1 MSSVGVDRFPV
12 DGSLDRVIEDLLD
25 TGMGIGPGG
34 EEIPIASFA
43 VSGAAGGVLEEA
55 AAAARPGGT
64 VEIGL
69 ASALSTLMMCRGR
82 RRGHALR
89 PGSFIAIDPRQT
101 SHWKSIGRFAL
112 ARAGLER
119 VVSVCEEP
127 AHVVLPRRLARGE
140 RYTLA
145 FIDGWH
151 MLDFVM
157 VEAFYCDLMLEVG
170 GILALHDLWMPALQ
184 HFVSFWLANRAYEPV
199 TVHGGLFSTAPRPS
213 PARVVGD
220 LRGAPALFRE
230 RVLPYVDQSVL
241 LLRKTGEDGRA
252 WDEFREYAR
261 MPFG

>member
-1 MSSVGVDRFPV
+1 
-12 DGSLDRVIEDLLD
+12 
-25 TGMGIGPGG
+25 
-34 EEIPIASFA
+34 
-43 VSGAAGGVLEEA
+43 
-55 AAAARPGGT
+55 
-64 VEIGL
+64 
-69 ASALSTLMMCRGR
+69 MMCRGR
-82 RRGHALR
+82 RRGHALE

-119 VVSVCEEP
+119 VVRLCEEP
-127 AHVVLPRRLARGE
+127 AHVVLPRRLAGGE

-184 HFVSFWLANRAYEPV
+184 HFASFWLANRAYEPV
-199 TVHGGLFSTAPRPS
+199 TVHGGVFSTAPRPS

-230 RVLPYVDQSVL
+230 RIAPYVDQSVL
-241 LLRKTGEDGRA
+241 LLRKTGEDRRA
-252 WDEFREYAR
+252 WDEFREYALH
-261 MPFG
+261 